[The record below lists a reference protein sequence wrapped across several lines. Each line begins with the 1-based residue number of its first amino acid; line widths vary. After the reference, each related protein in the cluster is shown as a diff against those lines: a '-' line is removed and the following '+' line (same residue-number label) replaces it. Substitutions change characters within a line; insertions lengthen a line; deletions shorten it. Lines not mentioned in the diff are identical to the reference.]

1 MSAGEWLYNLLKE
14 TFLLL
19 DDGDRQFFTRFNL
32 TVPRY
37 YALFHL
43 GQEPGISASQLSD
56 RMLCDKSNASR
67 IVQGLEA
74 DGYIVRK
81 PHESDGRT
89 LRLFLTEAG
98 TAVHQQVLSAHQAYN
113 EARFDSLSQREL
125 EDLLRIL
132 TKLKRSLQEGS
143 KVPESF

>member
-1 MSAGEWLYNLLKE
+1 MSAAEQLYNLLKE

-32 TVPRY
+32 TAPRY

-74 DGYIVRK
+74 DGYIERK
-81 PHESDGRT
+81 PHETDGRT

-98 TAVHQQVLSAHQAYN
+98 TAVYQQVLSAHQAYN
-113 EARFDSLSQREL
+113 EARFGSLSQKEQ
-125 EDLLRIL
+125 EDLLSIL
-132 TKLKRSLQEGS
+132 TRLKRSLPEES
-143 KVPESF
+143 NVPQSF